1 MEKILEKVVTGLQRP
16 IIFVLMLIACPSMFF
31 LGVWACY
38 GLAYPMFTGE
48 IPVKEEANIYLVY
61 GLVVLICFGPFLLSW
76 VSYRLAKKAFNQ
88 IKHQGLVYK

>member
-1 MEKILEKVVTGLQRP
+1 MEKIFEKVVTGLQRP

-31 LGVWACY
+31 LGIWACY

-48 IPVKEEANIYLVY
+48 MPVKEEANIYLVY
-61 GLVVLICFGPFLLSW
+61 GLVMLICVAPFLLSW

>member
-1 MEKILEKVVTGLQRP
+1 MEEILEKVVTGLQRP

-31 LGVWACY
+31 LGIWACY

-61 GLVVLICFGPFLLSW
+61 GLVMLICFGPFLLSW